1 MHTRKS
7 LDKFKDFISAY
18 RAAIIWAAF
27 ILLLTL
33 FPGNELPD
41 INIWELNIEDKIAH
55 VGIFAV
61 LGFLMIYGSYKHSRL
76 GRPTWFYILVFSL
89 LVLLYG
95 GLTEVMQSTLTTNR
109 FGNFGDF
116 IADGIGAILGTVI
129 AFWYFKSR
137 RIIAR

>member
-1 MHTRKS
+1 MPTRRS
-7 LDKFKDFISAY
+7 LDKIKDFISAY

-27 ILLLTL
+27 ILLITL
-33 FPGNELPD
+33 YPGSELPD
-41 INIWELNIEDKIAH
+41 INIWELNIEDKLAH

-61 LGFLMIYGSYKHSRL
+61 LGFLMIYGSFKRNRL
-76 GRPTWFYILVFSL
+76 RRPNWFYILVFSL

-95 GLTEVMQSTLTTNR
+95 GLTEVMQSILTTTR

-137 RIIAR
+137 RERAR